1 MNAHAV
7 LSIGRRCIA
16 AAGVALALPL
26 SALATES
33 VPYGALSVKVFPDV
47 YVAGGR
53 SFTTVAALEA
63 WVAGL
68 EAWSIPSEV
77 RSLQLDGCGPG
88 STGQLITAVQWLYE
102 AHADAVRIRTF
113 AAGDPACVEAAAQ
126 AKPGHAITPLPYYE
140 GDRSGRSAVH

>member
-16 AAGVALALPL
+16 AAGVALVLPL
-26 SALATES
+26 SGLATES
-33 VPYGALSVKVFPDV
+33 APPEALSVKVFPDV

-63 WVAGL
+63 WVAAL
-68 EAWSIPSEV
+68 EAWSVPSQT
-77 RSLQLDGCGPG
+77 RSLLLDSCGPG
-88 STGQLITAVQWLYE
+88 STGQLLAAVEWLYQ

-113 AAGDPACVEAAAQ
+113 AAGDPVCVAAAAQ
-126 AKPGHAITPLPYYE
+126 ASPGHAITPRLYYQS
-140 GDRSGRSAVH
+140 DRSGLSAVH